1 VRSDE
6 LLAKRVW
13 RPATLDITALLVC
26 LLGFIGLIFVVW
38 RMKTGASG
46 TPRALLVFLLG
57 AICAP
62 FFLAFA
68 KTPKLPYLFAPV
80 VAIFLLYPIAAPHGV
95 VYSTDPIFNFS
106 FTQDLL
112 DSGFWDP
119 GSGNAFAF
127 TYSFYPIGNV
137 FVGYVILNAPLPPD
151 IGYLWIE
158 PILRLLA
165 IPSIVY
171 SIGRRLFGPRT
182 AAIGLLLY
190 LGTPS
195 ILFNLPIQQ
204 GFGTIFFGLSLLALF
219 IVTQAVDQRAQR
231 RASLLF
237 VIVSAAIVM
246 THHLSSYVFAF
257 WLAAL
262 GVLIL
267 RRRARTTLPVLLLAV
282 LFAYFVVLLLVYI
295 DTLTKPVFFGHEQTL
310 QIVLANLIGPEGAT
324 TGSSGSNLGR
334 TFTQFE
340 IGWLASS
347 LVIVFLL
354 SLFSVWRYRVTRH
367 HPFAVANGLVAAF
380 LIFITLP
387 LLFTPLNYVPLR
399 INEYTGFVVMPFAAA
414 TLIRWARSDFWKSA
428 RRVPRIFR
436 EKPWVPQVAVL
447 ALSAAVVMGGNLAPL
462 TMRAYFEAFRQRTT
476 DSPLYLEV
484 DSLRSADWASTH
496 FSAPD
501 CSLNSSCPH
510 IWGDQLAVDVFAGFG
525 DMPVKYGSARLFN
538 GTALNASS
546 WTGLKDVGMK
556 VGDYVAVDRWMTI
569 LRPNFFQEGLRS
581 TPLTQAEL
589 DKFAKDPHFAL
600 VYQDA
605 TFSVYRVMSLGP

>member
-1 VRSDE
+1 
-6 LLAKRVW
+6 
-13 RPATLDITALLVC
+13 
-26 LLGFIGLIFVVW
+26 
-38 RMKTGASG
+38 MKTGAGG
-46 TPRALLVFLLG
+46 TPRALFLFLMG
-57 AICAP
+57 TNCAP
-62 FFLAFA
+62 FYVAFV
-68 KTPKLPYLFAPV
+68 KTPKLPILFAPV

-106 FTQDLL
+106 FTQALL
-112 DSGFWDP
+112 DTGFWAP
-119 GSGNAFAF
+119 GGGNAFAL
-127 TYSFYPIGNV
+127 TYSYYPVGNV
-137 FVGYVILNAPLPPD
+137 FVGYVILNAPLQPD

-158 PILRLLA
+158 PMLRLLA
-165 IPSIVY
+165 IPATVY

-182 AAIGLLLY
+182 AAVGLLLY

-204 GFGTIFFGLSLLALF
+204 GFGTIFFGLSLLSLF
-219 IVTQAVDQRAQR
+219 MLTQAVEFRAQI
-231 RASLLF
+231 RAAGLF
-237 VIVSAAIVM
+237 AVVSAAIVV
-246 THHLSSYVFAF
+246 THHLSSYVAAF

-267 RRRARTTLPVLLLAV
+267 RRRARTTLPVLLLTV

-295 DTLTKPVFFGHEQTL
+295 DFLTKPVFLGHELTL
-310 QIVLANLIGPEGAT
+310 QTVLTNLVGPEGAP
-324 TGSSGSNLGR
+324 GSTSGSNLGR
-334 TFTQFE
+334 TFTQLE
-340 IGWLASS
+340 IGWLAGS
-347 LVIVFLL
+347 LIALFLL
-354 SLFSVWRYRVTRH
+354 SLLSVWRYRVTRH
-367 HPFAVANGLVAAF
+367 HPFAVTNGIVAAF

-436 EKPWVPQVAVL
+436 GKTWGPQVAVL

-484 DSLRSADWASTH
+484 DSLRSADWASAH
-496 FSAPD
+496 FSPPD
-501 CSLNSSCPH
+501 CQRNSSCPH

-556 VGDYVAVDRWMTI
+556 AGDYVAVDRWMTI

-605 TFSVYRVMSLGP
+605 TFSAYRVMSLGP

>member
-1 VRSDE
+1 
-6 LLAKRVW
+6 LAQRVW
-13 RPATLDITALLVC
+13 RPAALDITALVTC

-38 RMKTGASG
+38 KMKTGAAG
-46 TPRALLVFLLG
+46 TPRALFVFLLG

-62 FFLAFA
+62 FYLAFVR
-68 KTPKLPYLFAPV
+68 TPKLPFLFAPV

-112 DSGFWDP
+112 DTGFWAP

-151 IGYLWIE
+151 IGYLWVE

-165 IPSIVY
+165 IPATVY

-204 GFGTIFFGLSLLALF
+204 GFGTIFFALALLALF
-219 IVTQAVDQRAQR
+219 ILTQAVDQRAQR
-231 RASLLF
+231 RASVLF
-237 VIVSAAIVM
+237 VVVSAGIVM

-262 GVLIL
+262 GVLIV
-267 RRRARTTLPVLLLAV
+267 RRRARSTLPVLRLSV
-282 LFAYFVVLLLVYI
+282 LFAYFVVILLVYI
-295 DTLTKPVFFGHEQTL
+295 DAFTKPIFFGHEQTL
-310 QIVLANLIGPEGAT
+310 ATVLTNFIAPEGAT
-324 TGSSGSNLGR
+324 TGTSGSNLGR
-334 TFTQFE
+334 TFSQLE
-340 IGWLASS
+340 IVWLAGS
-347 LVIVFLL
+347 LVVLFLL
-354 SLFSVWRYRVTRH
+354 SLLSVWRYRVTRH
-367 HPFAVANGLVAAF
+367 HPFAVANGLVASF

-414 TLIRWARSDFWKSA
+414 TLIRWARSDFWKSV
-428 RRVPRIFR
+428 RRAPRVFLDR
-436 EKPWVPQVAVL
+436 PWLPRLAVL
-447 ALSAAVVMGGNLAPL
+447 ATSAAVVMGGNLAPL
-462 TMRAYFEAFRQRTT
+462 TMRMYFEPFAQRST
-476 DSPLYLEV
+476 DSPLYL
-484 DSLRSADWASTH
+484 DANSLRSADWATDH
-496 FSAPD
+496 FGSGR
-501 CSLNSSCPH
+501 
-510 IWGDQLAVDVFAGFG
+510 IWGDQLAVNVFAGFG
-525 DMPVKYGSARLFN
+525 DMPVEFGSARLFD
-538 GTALNASS
+538 GTTLDALAWAN
-546 WTGLKDVGMK
+546 LKAIDLR

-569 LRPNFFQEGLRS
+569 LRPNFFHEGLRA
-581 TPLTQAEL
+581 TPVTPAEV
-589 DKFAKDPHFAL
+589 DKFATDPHFAL

>member
-1 VRSDE
+1 
-6 LLAKRVW
+6 LAQRVW
-13 RPATLDITALLVC
+13 RPAALDITALVTC

-38 RMKTGASG
+38 RMKTGAAG
-46 TPRALLVFLLG
+46 TPRALFVFLLG
-57 AICAP
+57 AVCAP
-62 FFLAFA
+62 FYLAFVR
-68 KTPKLPYLFAPV
+68 TPKLPFLFAPV

-112 DSGFWDP
+112 ETGFWAP

-165 IPSIVY
+165 IPAIVY

-182 AAIGLLLY
+182 APIGLLLY

-204 GFGTIFFGLSLLALF
+204 GFGTIFFGLSLLSLF
-219 IVTQAVDQRAQR
+219 MLTQAVDQRAQR

-262 GVLIL
+262 GLLIL
-267 RRRARTTLPVLLLAV
+267 RRRARATLPVLLLAV

-310 QIVLANLIGPEGAT
+310 QTVLTNLIGPEGAT
-324 TGSSGSNLGR
+324 AGSTGSNLGR
-334 TFTQFE
+334 TFTQLE
-340 IGWLASS
+340 IGWLAGS
-347 LVIVFLL
+347 LVVLFLL
-354 SLFSVWRYRVTRH
+354 SLFSIWGYRVTRH

-380 LIFITLP
+380 LIFISLP

-399 INEYTGFVVMPFAAA
+399 INEYTGFVIMPFAAA
-414 TLIRWARSDFWKSA
+414 TLIRWARSDFWKSV

-436 EKPWVPQVAVL
+436 EKPWLPRVAVL
-447 ALSAAVVMGGNLAPL
+447 VTAAAVFMGGNLAPL
-462 TMRAYFEAFRQRTT
+462 TMRAYFEPFRQRST
-476 DSPLYLEV
+476 DSPLNLEV
-484 DSLRSADWASTH
+484 DSLRSAVWASAH
-496 FSAPD
+496 FSPGLE
-501 CSLNSSCPH
+501 CRFNYSCR
-510 IWGDQLAVDVFAGFG
+510 IWGDQLAIDVYAGFG

-538 GTALNASS
+538 GTALNASAWAS
-546 WTGLKDVGMK
+546 LRDIDMK

-581 TPLTQAEL
+581 TPVTPAEL
-589 DKFAKDPHFAL
+589 DKFATDPHFAL

-605 TFSVYRVMSLGP
+605 TFSVYRVMSLPPAP

>member
-1 VRSDE
+1 MR
-6 LLAKRVW
+6 LAQRVW
-13 RPATLDITALLVC
+13 RPAALDITALVTC

-38 RMKTGASG
+38 KMKTGAAG
-46 TPRALLVFLLG
+46 TPRALFVFLLG

-62 FFLAFA
+62 FYLAFVR
-68 KTPKLPYLFAPV
+68 TPKLPFLFAPV

-112 DSGFWDP
+112 DTGFWAP

-151 IGYLWIE
+151 IGYLWVE

-165 IPSIVY
+165 IPATVY

-204 GFGTIFFGLSLLALF
+204 GFGTIFFALALLALF
-219 IVTQAVDQRAQR
+219 ILTQAVDQRAQR
-231 RASLLF
+231 RASVLF
-237 VIVSAAIVM
+237 VVVSAGIVM

-262 GVLIL
+262 GVLIV
-267 RRRARTTLPVLLLAV
+267 RRRARSTLPVLRLSV
-282 LFAYFVVLLLVYI
+282 LFAYFVVILLVYI
-295 DTLTKPVFFGHEQTL
+295 DAFTKPIFFGHEQTL
-310 QIVLANLIGPEGAT
+310 ATVLTNFIAPEGAT
-324 TGSSGSNLGR
+324 TGTSGSSLGR
-334 TFTQFE
+334 TFSQLE
-340 IGWLASS
+340 IVWLAGS
-347 LVIVFLL
+347 LVVLFLL
-354 SLFSVWRYRVTRH
+354 SLLSVWRYRVTRH
-367 HPFAVANGLVAAF
+367 HPFAVANGLVASF

-414 TLIRWARSDFWKSA
+414 TLIRWARSDFWKSV
-428 RRVPRIFR
+428 RRAPRVFLDR
-436 EKPWVPQVAVL
+436 PWLPRLAVL
-447 ALSAAVVMGGNLAPL
+447 ATSAAVVMGGNLAPL
-462 TMRAYFEAFRQRTT
+462 TMRMYFEPFAQRST
-476 DSPLYLEV
+476 DSPLYL
-484 DSLRSADWASTH
+484 DANSLRSADWATDH
-496 FSAPD
+496 FGSGR
-501 CSLNSSCPH
+501 
-510 IWGDQLAVDVFAGFG
+510 IWGDQLAVNVFAGFG
-525 DMPVKYGSARLFN
+525 DMPVEFGSARLFD
-538 GTALNASS
+538 GTTLDALAWAN
-546 WTGLKDVGMK
+546 LKAIDLR

-569 LRPNFFQEGLRS
+569 LRPNFFHEGLRA
-581 TPLTQAEL
+581 TPVTPAEV
-589 DKFAKDPHFAL
+589 DKFATDPHFAL

>member
-1 VRSDE
+1 MKSFRIVFACGTPDAAESLRLGECSVETLQPRVRSHA
-6 LLAKRVW
+6 L
-13 RPATLDITALLVC
+13 LDIVSLATC
-26 LLGFIGLIFVVW
+26 FLGFLGLIFVVF
-38 RMKTGASG
+38 RMKTGVFG
-46 TPRALLVFLLG
+46 TPRALYLLFIG
-57 AICAP
+57 MACAP
-62 FFLAFA
+62 FYVAFLRP
-68 KTPKLPYLFAPV
+68 PKIPFLVPPV
-80 VAIFLLYPIAAPHGV
+80 IAIFLLYPIAAPHGI

-112 DSGFWDP
+112 RTGFWDP
-119 GSGNAFAF
+119 GGGNAFAK

-267 RRRARTTLPVLLLAV
+267 PRRGPTTLPVLLLAV

-334 TFTQFE
+334 TFTPLE

-347 LVIVFLL
+347 LVLLFLL
-354 SLFSVWRYRVTRH
+354 SLFSIWRYRFTRH
-367 HPFAVANGLVAAF
+367 HHFAVAYGLIAAF

-414 TLIRWARSDFWKSA
+414 T
-428 RRVPRIFR
+428 
-436 EKPWVPQVAVL
+436 
-447 ALSAAVVMGGNLAPL
+447 
-462 TMRAYFEAFRQRTT
+462 
-476 DSPLYLEV
+476 
-484 DSLRSADWASTH
+484 
-496 FSAPD
+496 
-501 CSLNSSCPH
+501 
-510 IWGDQLAVDVFAGFG
+510 
-525 DMPVKYGSARLFN
+525 
-538 GTALNASS
+538 
-546 WTGLKDVGMK
+546 
-556 VGDYVAVDRWMTI
+556 
-569 LRPNFFQEGLRS
+569 
-581 TPLTQAEL
+581 
-589 DKFAKDPHFAL
+589 
-600 VYQDA
+600 
-605 TFSVYRVMSLGP
+605 